1 MITYERHER
10 NRIHSA
16 LRWFVGRCAGTAPD
30 SARHYP
36 DPLTRD
42 ATAAALIDPGRRW
55 RNRPPA
61 QRKRRLACVAGI
73 AIALA
78 AMIAPSRPVAA
89 HDGAAA
95 SSFVYLPAVGEIDR
109 HWFTDAEL
117 ESTMR
122 RAGYDPAVVTMHT
135 WCELSEAAQP
145 PLLILYAN
153 CTQQTD
159 QDGNPSDAMA
169 TVYLRTGGAMQ
180 WNTISAIH
188 SQEPPP

>member
-1 MITYERHER
+1 MITYERSIRTIVHTT
-10 NRIHSA
+10 
-16 LRWFVGRCAGTAPD
+16 LRHFCGPIGGARRRVGSDTTLHTHD
-30 SARHYP
+30 
-36 DPLTRD
+36 
-42 ATAAALIDPGRRW
+42 AAALACLGASCRR
-55 RNRPPA
+55 RAAAPA

-78 AMIAPSRPVAA
+78 AMIAPSRPVQAQ
-89 HDGAAA
+89 DGAAA
-95 SSFVYLPAVGEIDR
+95 SSFIYLPAVGEIDR

-117 ESTMR
+117 EATMR

-159 QDGNPSDAMA
+159 QDGNPSDDMA
-169 TVYLRTGGAMQ
+169 TIYLRTGGAMQ

-188 SQEPPP
+188 SQEATQ

>member
-1 MITYERHER
+1 MITYERSIRTIVHTT
-10 NRIHSA
+10 
-16 LRWFVGRCAGTAPD
+16 LRRFCGPVDRTRRSPGTHAPLCTHD
-30 SARHYP
+30 GAAVACLGASCRRR
-36 DPLTRD
+36 DPAPTS
-42 ATAAALIDPGRRW
+42 
-55 RNRPPA
+55 
-61 QRKRRLACVAGI
+61 RKRRLACVAGI

-78 AMIAPSRPVAA
+78 AMIAPSRPVQAQEAA
-89 HDGAAA
+89 TA

-117 ESTMR
+117 EATMR
-122 RAGYDPAVVTMHT
+122 HAGYDPAAVTMHT

-145 PLLILYAN
+145 PVLILYAN

-159 QDGNPSDAMA
+159 QDGNPSDDMA

-188 SQEPPP
+188 SQEAAQ